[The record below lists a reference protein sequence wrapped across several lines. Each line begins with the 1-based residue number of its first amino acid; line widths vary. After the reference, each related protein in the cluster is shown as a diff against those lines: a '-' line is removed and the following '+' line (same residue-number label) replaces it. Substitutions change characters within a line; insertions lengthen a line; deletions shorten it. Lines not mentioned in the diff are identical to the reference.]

1 MRPDARHGSAPA
13 AVLAELNRRETLL
26 PPQIMLRLREFL
38 LDKRTGNVRL
48 NIRDG
53 VILGFEIEERVSLG
67 RKS

>member
-1 MRPDARHGSAPA
+1 MKQYARSGAALAVPDP
-13 AVLAELNRRETLL
+13 LETLL
-26 PPQIMLRLREFL
+26 PPQIICRLREFL

-53 VILGFEIEERVSLG
+53 VILGFDVEERVSLG